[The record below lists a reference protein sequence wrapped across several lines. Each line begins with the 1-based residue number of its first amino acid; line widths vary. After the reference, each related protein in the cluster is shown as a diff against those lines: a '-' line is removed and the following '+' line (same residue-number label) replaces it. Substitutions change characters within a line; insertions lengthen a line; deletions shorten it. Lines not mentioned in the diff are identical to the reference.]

1 MEGSTA
7 APLCRLTGRVIHGRG
22 LGRTVDMPTA
32 NLLPDPDQQLPPGGV
47 YATTAEVDGTS
58 YPAVTNV
65 GERPT
70 VDRERVVTVETYIIG
85 LHEDLYGRRLAVTF
99 WHYLRPT
106 VKMSSLEAVKEQVL
120 RDSQR
125 TLELLGSGQDGT

>member
-1 MEGSTA
+1 MEQCGA
-7 APLCRLTGRVIHGRG
+7 APLCRLTGRVIHGKG

-32 NLLPDPDQQLPPGGV
+32 NLLPDPGQRLPAGGV
-47 YATTAEVDGTS
+47 YATAVAVEGRV
-58 YPAVTNV
+58 YPGVTNV

-70 VDRERVVTVETYIIG
+70 VDRERAVTVETFIIG
-85 LHEDLYGRRLAVTF
+85 LHRDLYGKRMELAF

-106 VKMSSLEAVKEQVL
+106 VKMASLEAVKDQVR

-125 TLELLGSGQDGT
+125 TLELLGEKPAL

>member
-1 MEGSTA
+1 MEHSTA
-7 APLCRLTGRVIHGRG
+7 APLCCLTGRVIHGRG

-32 NLLPDPDQQLPPGGV
+32 NLLPDPGQQLPPGGV
-47 YATTAEVDGTS
+47 YATTAEVDGGS

-106 VKMSSLEAVKEQVL
+106 VKMSSLDAVKKQVQ
-120 RDSQR
+120 RDSMR
-125 TLELLGSGQDGT
+125 TLELLGHGKERA